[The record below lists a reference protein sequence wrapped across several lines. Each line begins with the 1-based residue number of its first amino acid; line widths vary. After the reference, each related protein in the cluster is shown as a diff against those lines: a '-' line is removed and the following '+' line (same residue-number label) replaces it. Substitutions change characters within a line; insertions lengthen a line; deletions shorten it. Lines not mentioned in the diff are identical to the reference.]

1 MKENSGS
8 VWHEKCLI
16 DFSRTRI
23 EHAMTLQ
30 DIIDARAILPNL
42 KVQNKKQLLQELS
55 QALSSLVA
63 IDSRVIFEKLL
74 QREKLGST
82 GLGQGIAIPH
92 GRLPSIT
99 RVYGVFAR
107 LQTPIAFE
115 SVDGEPV
122 DLAFAL
128 ISPEHAGADHLTAL
142 ARVSRMFRDSTTLK
156 KLRGTENI
164 DGLYAI
170 LTQPA
175 LSTATAA

>member
-1 MKENSGS
+1 
-8 VWHEKCLI
+8 
-16 DFSRTRI
+16 
-23 EHAMTLQ
+23 MTLA
-30 DIIDARAILPNL
+30 DIIDARAILPGL

-63 IDSRVIFEKLL
+63 IDARVIFDALL
-74 QREKLGST
+74 QREKLSST

-107 LQTPIAFE
+107 LVNPVAFE

-122 DLAFAL
+122 DLVFAL
-128 ISPEHAGADHLTAL
+128 ISPEQSGADHLTAL
-142 ARVSRMFRDSTTLK
+142 ARVSRLFRDSATLK
-156 KLRGTENI
+156 KLRGTENT
-164 DGLYAI
+164 DGIYAI

>member
-1 MKENSGS
+1 
-8 VWHEKCLI
+8 
-16 DFSRTRI
+16 
-23 EHAMTLQ
+23 MTLA
-30 DIIDARAILPNL
+30 DIIDARAILPGL
-42 KVQNKKQLLQELS
+42 RVQNKKQLLQELS

-63 IDSRVIFEKLL
+63 IDARVIFDALL
-74 QREKLGST
+74 QREKLSST

-107 LQTPIAFE
+107 LVNPVAFE

-122 DLAFAL
+122 DLVFAL
-128 ISPEHAGADHLTAL
+128 ISPEQSGADHLTAL
-142 ARVSRMFRDSTTLK
+142 ARVSRLFRDSATLK
-156 KLRGTENI
+156 KLRGTENT
-164 DGLYAI
+164 DGIYAI

>member
-1 MKENSGS
+1 
-8 VWHEKCLI
+8 
-16 DFSRTRI
+16 
-23 EHAMTLQ
+23 MTLH
-30 DIIDARAILPNL
+30 DIIDARAIIPGL
-42 KVQNKKQLLQELS
+42 KVQNKKQLLQELA

-63 IDSRVIFEKLL
+63 IDARVIFDTLL

-92 GRLPSIT
+92 GRLPSIN

-128 ISPEHAGADHLTAL
+128 ISPDHAGADHLTAL
-142 ARVSRMFRDSTTLK
+142 ARISRLFRDPAILK
-156 KLRGTENI
+156 KLRGTDNT

-170 LTQPA
+170 LTQPMV
-175 LSTATAA
+175 STATAA

>member
-1 MKENSGS
+1 
-8 VWHEKCLI
+8 
-16 DFSRTRI
+16 
-23 EHAMTLQ
+23 MTLA
-30 DIIDARAILPNL
+30 DMIDARAILPCL

-55 QALSSLVA
+55 QTLSSLVA
-63 IDSRVIFEKLL
+63 VDHRLIFETLL

-92 GRLPSIT
+92 GRLPSIG

-122 DLAFAL
+122 DLVFAL
-128 ISPEHAGADHLTAL
+128 ISPDHAGADHLTAL
-142 ARVSRMFRDSTTLK
+142 ARVSRLLRDASTLK
-156 KLRGTENI
+156 KLRGTENV

-170 LTQPA
+170 LTEPA
-175 LSTATAA
+175 ASTATAA

>member
-1 MKENSGS
+1 
-8 VWHEKCLI
+8 
-16 DFSRTRI
+16 
-23 EHAMTLQ
+23 MTLH
-30 DIIDARAILPNL
+30 DIIDPRAIIPGL
-42 KVQNKKQLLQELS
+42 KVQNKKQLLQELAQS
-55 QALSSLVA
+55 LSALVA
-63 IDSRVIFEKLL
+63 IDARIIFDTLL

-92 GRLPSIT
+92 GRLPSIN

-115 SVDGEPV
+115 SVDGEPI

-142 ARVSRMFRDSTTLK
+142 ARISRLFRDPAVLK
-156 KLRGTENI
+156 KLRGTDNT

-170 LTQPA
+170 LTQPM

>member
-1 MKENSGS
+1 
-8 VWHEKCLI
+8 
-16 DFSRTRI
+16 
-23 EHAMTLQ
+23 MTLA
-30 DIIDARAILPNL
+30 DIIDARAIMPGL

-63 IDSRVIFEKLL
+63 IDSRVIFDTLL

-107 LQTPIAFE
+107 LVTPVAFD

-122 DLAFAL
+122 DVVFAL

-142 ARVSRMFRDSTTLK
+142 ARVSRLFRDPATLK

-164 DGLYAI
+164 DGIYAI

>member
-1 MKENSGS
+1 
-8 VWHEKCLI
+8 
-16 DFSRTRI
+16 
-23 EHAMTLQ
+23 MTLA
-30 DIIDARAILPNL
+30 DIIDARAILPGV
-42 KVQNKKQLLQELS
+42 KAQNKKQLLQELS
-55 QALSSLVA
+55 QSLSSLVA
-63 IDSRVIFEKLL
+63 IDARVIFDSLL

-107 LQTPIAFE
+107 LVNPIPFE

-122 DLAFAL
+122 DLVFAL

-142 ARVSRMFRDSTTLK
+142 ARVSRLFRDSATLK
-156 KLRGTENI
+156 KLRGTENT
-164 DGLYAI
+164 DGIYAI
-170 LTQPA
+170 LTQPV